1 MSACWTLGRRIVSTG
16 GAVALSVAALVAC
29 GDVRATS
36 SATGGAPQRAP
47 VGGPARTA
55 SANADYDVA
64 EALAKRDAVHT
75 LRLSAGRGGT
85 DYVGTRDT
93 ASLRA
98 GRIVGRVRFAA
109 ARATDSATVPTRD
122 VSVCA
127 PFTEQRAPSTDGGVG
142 NAVVWLVGV
151 TRGPVLEAPRRA
163 ALALD
168 GCRFST
174 RVQRIAHGA
183 TLQLSSRDAMSSRW
197 RFADVGRDSA
207 MRASVDF
214 SDAGQ
219 VVPNEMVASTPGL
232 VVVRDELH
240 PWARAYLAI
249 TPHPFVA
256 VTPSSGDF
264 AFDAVPPGRYTLV
277 VWSEVLGVRSLVVR
291 VETAVETRVDVR

>member
-1 MSACWTLGRRIVSTG
+1 MSL
-16 GAVALSVAALVAC
+16 AALLAC
-29 GDVRATS
+29 GDVRAS
-36 SATGGAPQRAP
+36 GKAIGGAPQRAP
-47 VGGPARTA
+47 VSSSARTA
-55 SANADYDVA
+55 TADADYDAV
-64 EALAKRDAVHT
+64 EALAERDVVHT
-75 LRLSAGRGGT
+75 LRLSGGRSGT

-109 ARATDSATVPTRD
+109 APTADSATVPTHD
-122 VSVCA
+122 ASVCA

-168 GCRFST
+168 GCRFSP
-174 RVQRIAHGA
+174 RVLRVAHGA
-183 TLQLSSRDAMSSRW
+183 TLQLSSRDAMLSRW
-197 RFADVGRDSA
+197 RFADVGRESA
-207 MRASVDF
+207 VRATVDF

-232 VVVRDELH
+232 VAVRDELH
-240 PWARAYLAI
+240 PWAHAYLAI

-264 AFDAVPPGRYTLV
+264 VFDGVPPGRYTLV

-291 VETAVETRVDVR
+291 VDTAVETRVDLR